1 MGFLTSLLWVWYKTI
16 RNQFIP
22 VALSCWN
29 KVDGTDELGV
39 LDQPKFDFMNS
50 FFSSS
55 LHPRD
60 IVTDGDDYAGRAS
73 FVRVR

>member
-1 MGFLTSLLWVWYKTI
+1 
-16 RNQFIP
+16 
-22 VALSCWN
+22 
-29 KVDGTDELGV
+29 VDGTDELGV